1 MDMIAL
7 SETARQDGHAIPRG
21 PRSSQA
27 AAGRCAPKIAL
38 IVAAAYVALG
48 IGTPWLLQDAPPLVY
63 EVVAAR
69 AAPPASAPVRASF
82 SPAPVVEVNR

>member
-7 SETARQDGHAIPRG
+7 NEISRHNGHAIPRG
-21 PRSSQA
+21 PRSSHT

-38 IVAAAYVALG
+38 IIAAVYVALG
-48 IGTPWLLQDAPPLVY
+48 VGTPWLLQDAPPLVY

-69 AAPPASAPVRASF
+69 AAPAASAPGRASVL
-82 SPAPVVEVNR
+82 PARAIEVNR